1 MQIKLCWQHNFICI
15 ICYFYVFMPRKN
27 KPKCSDNEKQ
37 SISRINTFLNKKTQ
51 RRLHISKTWS
61 RRCGL
66 ILASK

>member
-37 SISRINTFLNKKTQ
+37 SISRINTFLNKKLNGGSTSQ
-51 RRLHISKTWS
+51 KR
-61 RRCGL
+61 G
-66 ILASK
+66 AAVVD